1 MSFCVPSL
9 VTSACFFAR
18 LAIALGVL
26 DPDPGVDVEPPGVVL
41 LLLPPPPPPPGSAMI
56 DYVSHEE
63 SLEAR
68 SEDFLSN
75 GIEFYSQSVQRS
87 EIGEWPPVRA
97 I

>member
-1 MSFCVPSL
+1 
-9 VTSACFFAR
+9 
-18 LAIALGVL
+18 
-26 DPDPGVDVEPPGVVL
+26 
-41 LLLPPPPPPPGSAMI
+41 MI

-87 EIGEWPPVRA
+87 EIGEWPPARA